1 MLYIQNPNIW
11 VFIGILFH
19 DALRLFILHTLVLS
33 RRHLQGR
40 KPSPMVKKSPSKDEA
55 LEALDFIINV
65 LREHEKDLDRL
76 IGELGNITSSVGK
89 TGEMADKIENVEE
102 RLSTLQ
108 NEITGLIKI
117 LSSPRTQPTAL
128 PAVPTSLKGPP
139 VIVRCKQWED
149 FKTLA
154 KGADTVSFLFREAEK
169 GFQADALK
177 DGRVLTFSGDLP
189 KDAKLLKLWLA
200 RELEVGEENIFEG
213 ILAIG

>member
-1 MLYIQNPNIW
+1 M
-11 VFIGILFH
+11 
-19 DALRLFILHTLVLS
+19 AK
-33 RRHLQGR
+33 
-40 KPSPMVKKSPSKDEA
+40 KPPSKDEA

-76 IGELGNITSSVGK
+76 IGELGTITSSVGK
-89 TGEMADKIENVEE
+89 TGEMADKIEKVEE

-108 NEITGLIKI
+108 NEITGLIGM
-117 LSSPRTQPTAL
+117 LSTSPRTTAVTPIPTTTIA
-128 PAVPTSLKGPP
+128 AVPTPMSSPKGPP

-154 KGADTVSFLFREAEK
+154 KGADTVSFLFRETEK

-177 DGRVLTFSGDLP
+177 NGRVLTYSGELP

-200 RELEVGEENIFEG
+200 RELSVEEGNIFEG

>member
-1 MLYIQNPNIW
+1 
-11 VFIGILFH
+11 
-19 DALRLFILHTLVLS
+19 
-33 RRHLQGR
+33 
-40 KPSPMVKKSPSKDEA
+40 MVKKSPSKDEA
-55 LEALDFIINV
+55 LEALDFIISV

-89 TGEMADKIENVEE
+89 TGEMADKIEKVED

-108 NEITGLIKI
+108 TEITGLIDI
-117 LSSPRTQPTAL
+117 LSSPRQHPAAAAAL
-128 PAVPTSLKGPP
+128 PTIPASLKGPP
-139 VIVRCKQWED
+139 VIVRCKQWDD

-154 KGADTVSFLFREAEK
+154 KGADTVSFLFRETEK

-177 DGRVLTFSGDLP
+177 DGRVLTYSGDLP

-200 RELEVGEENIFEG
+200 RELGVGEEKIFEG

>member
-1 MLYIQNPNIW
+1 
-11 VFIGILFH
+11 
-19 DALRLFILHTLVLS
+19 
-33 RRHLQGR
+33 
-40 KPSPMVKKSPSKDEA
+40 MVKKPPSKNEA

-89 TGEMADKIENVEE
+89 TGEMAEKIEKVEE

-108 NEITGLIKI
+108 TEITGLIGI
-117 LSSPRTQPTAL
+117 LSSPRKQPAAPPTAL
-128 PAVPTSLKGPP
+128 STTSAALRGPP
-139 VIVRCKQWED
+139 VIVRCKQWND

-154 KGADTVSFLFREAEK
+154 KGADTVSFLFRETEK
-169 GFQADALK
+169 SFQADALK

-189 KDAKLLKLWLA
+189 KDARLLKLWLA
-200 RELEVGEENIFEG
+200 SELEVGEEKIFEG

>member
-1 MLYIQNPNIW
+1 
-11 VFIGILFH
+11 
-19 DALRLFILHTLVLS
+19 
-33 RRHLQGR
+33 
-40 KPSPMVKKSPSKDEA
+40 MVKKPPSKDEA

-76 IGELGNITSSVGK
+76 IGELGTITSSVGK
-89 TGEMADKIENVEE
+89 TGEMADKIEKVED

-108 NEITGLIKI
+108 DEITGLISL
-117 LSSPRTQPTAL
+117 LSTSPRPASLPTTLIPNVTHAT
-128 PAVPTSLKGPP
+128 APTPRGPP
-139 VIVRCKQWED
+139 VIVRCKQWDD

-177 DGRVLTFSGDLP
+177 DGRVLTFSGELP
-189 KDAKLLKLWLA
+189 KDSRLLKLWLA
-200 RELEVGEENIFEG
+200 KELDVKEEGIFEG

>member
-1 MLYIQNPNIW
+1 
-11 VFIGILFH
+11 
-19 DALRLFILHTLVLS
+19 
-33 RRHLQGR
+33 
-40 KPSPMVKKSPSKDEA
+40 MVKKAPSKDEA

-76 IGELGNITSSVGK
+76 IGELGKITSSVGK
-89 TGEMADKIENVEE
+89 TGDMSEKIEKVEE

-108 NEITGLIKI
+108 TEITGLIGV
-117 LSSPRTQPTAL
+117 LSTTPRTQTATPTMAPL
-128 PAVPTSLKGPP
+128 QVTASSSRGPP
-139 VIVRCKQWED
+139 VIIRCKQWED

-154 KGADTVSFLFREAEK
+154 KGADTVSFLFRETEK

-189 KDAKLLKLWLA
+189 KDAQLLKLWLA
-200 RELEVGEENIFEG
+200 SELEMDEKRILEG